1 MILDNEA
8 WYSTT
13 PRAIAEHQAKAC
25 FAQVGRE
32 NIVKE
37 RVVLDAF
44 CGVGGNSIAF
54 AKAGYKVIGCDIDSE
69 KLKMATENAQS
80 AGVLEIDFVCCNF
93 IDILST
99 TRVDIIFLSPPWGG
113 PNYTTSDL
121 FTLSE
126 SQIGSIS
133 STELINRALSMSR
146 NVVCF
151 LPRNTDYV
159 DLLNYTTQ
167 SFKVE
172 LHAYR
177 DCTKAVTLYF
187 GNQI

>member
-1 MILDNEA
+1 M
-8 WYSTT
+8 
-13 PRAIAEHQAKAC
+13 
-25 FAQVGRE
+25 
-32 NIVKE
+32 
-37 RVVLDAF
+37 
-44 CGVGGNSIAF
+44 
-54 AKAGYKVIGCDIDSE
+54 
-69 KLKMATENAQS
+69 
-80 AGVLEIDFVCCNF
+80 
-93 IDILST
+93 LST

-113 PNYTTSDL
+113 PNYSTSDL

-167 SFKVE
+167 SFKVG
-172 LHAYR
+172 
-177 DCTKAVTLYF
+177 LYVSWR
-187 GNQI
+187 I

>member
-69 KLKMATENAQS
+69 KVTMVSQVFLHTS
-80 AGVLEIDFVCCNF
+80 LRRLEFISDHSVGKRKCSVCW
-93 IDILST
+93 S
-99 TRVDIIFLSPPWGG
+99 
-113 PNYTTSDL
+113 
-121 FTLSE
+121 
-126 SQIGSIS
+126 
-133 STELINRALSMSR
+133 
-146 NVVCF
+146 
-151 LPRNTDYV
+151 PRNRFC
-159 DLLNYTTQ
+159 LLQ
-167 SFKVE
+167 
-172 LHAYR
+172 LH
-177 DCTKAVTLYF
+177 
-187 GNQI
+187 